1 MGKIIKTRIINMEI
15 KIKIKYHIEVGE
27 EVIEC
32 ESLEEAEKKMK
43 NLRSSESECY
53 LYRTEL
59 KGKSIEEIYLIGN

>member
-1 MGKIIKTRIINMEI
+1 MGEIIKTRIINMEI

-32 ESLEEAEKKMK
+32 ETLEQAEKKMK

-59 KGKSIEEIYLIGN
+59 EGKSIKEIYLIGN

>member
-32 ESLEEAEKKMK
+32 ETLEQAEKKMK

-59 KGKSIEEIYLIGN
+59 EGKSIKEIYLIGN